1 MLIDEQGQIVGN
13 HEQISYM
20 SVHDCNTKYNIY
32 LLYSSQPTNLSINYS
47 IRIDAFDKITL
58 DYWTSWYL
66 SIPFSFLPVNRIAT
80 QLFTYDLEEEHKES
94 CSLSCENH
102 SRYET
107 ITKITSS
114 LLIHFITTFQDTR
127 HEQTTIVKR
136 ISFDQPIIRISVAQS
151 FNLIFIQVPNQDYYL
166 SVIRQRFISL
176 EKIYTQILSKQ
187 RCSSLEEILNK
198 TFVSYEYFN
207 RTKYYPLLC

>member
-1 MLIDEQGQIVGN
+1 MTIFQTIIMLIDEQGQIVGN

-80 QLFTYDLEEEHKES
+80 ELFTYDLEEEHKES

-102 SRYET
+102 RYSGSLCNIQHT
-107 ITKITSS
+107 CSYANDSFCLTSS
-114 LLIHFITTFQDTR
+114 TCICPLDKIGPKF
-127 HEQTTIVKR
+127 
-136 ISFDQPIIRISVAQS
+136 
-151 FNLIFIQVPNQDYYL
+151 YL
-166 SVIRQRFISL
+166 
-176 EKIYTQILSKQ
+176 
-187 RCSSLEEILNK
+187 
-198 TFVSYEYFN
+198 
-207 RTKYYPLLC
+207 